1 MVLFFHSFCFTI
13 RQPPISTPPDTLFPY
28 TPLFRSDD
36 LHLDRN
42 NLASSEHLLD
52 EAEGHREIFG
62 LLNLALV
69 LALPIGIFVND
80 DRGFLAVD
88 AQPVIRGLHAGL
100 DDRRRGR
107 VEDGGGVAQRVEH
120 VRLEALDREIL
131 RQHVADL
138 FFAVAELV
146 EHLLHSRVA
155 GILVH
160 GNSYRIRS
168 EEHTSELQSLMRI
181 SYAVFCLKKKNKIT
195 TKRL

>member
-1 MVLFFHSFCFTI
+1 M
-13 RQPPISTPPDTLFPY
+13 RISDWS
-28 TPLFRSDD
+28 SDVCSSD
-36 LHLDRN
+36 L
-42 NLASSEHLLD
+42 LLD

-120 VRLEALDREIL
+120 VR
-131 RQHVADL
+131 
-138 FFAVAELV
+138 
-146 EHLLHSRVA
+146 
-155 GILVH
+155 
-160 GNSYRIRS
+160 S
-168 EEHTSELQSLMRI
+168 EEHTSELQSLKRH
-181 SYAVFCLKKKNKIT
+181 SSAVFCLKKKT
-195 TKRL
+195 

>member
-1 MVLFFHSFCFTI
+1 MIVL
-13 RQPPISTPPDTLFPY
+13 P
-28 TPLFRSDD
+28 DD

-107 VEDGGGVAQRVEH
+107 VADG
-120 VRLEALDREIL
+120 
-131 RQHVADL
+131 
-138 FFAVAELV
+138 
-146 EHLLHSRVA
+146 
-155 GILVH
+155 
-160 GNSYRIRS
+160 RS
-168 EEHTSELQSLMRI
+168 EEQTSELQSLMRN
-181 SYAVFCLKKKNKIT
+181 SYAVFCFKKK
-195 TKRL
+195 